1 MRRVK
6 LLSVLNPLNRAFTFH
21 VLATLDIK
29 WRLFNLKRKTQLKRR
44 NIEALELVV
53 K

>member
-1 MRRVK
+1 MLK
-6 LLSVLNPLNRAFTFH
+6 FKCLLNPFNRAFSFH
-21 VLATLDIK
+21 VLVTLDIK

-44 NIEALELVV
+44 NMEALELVI